1 MHCPLLSNGHH
12 AVLINKNALYRLAA
26 HAPQVREFLNSIM
39 FFNHEYL
46 AKLKRNP
53 IRHACRAMSDRRSM
67 LAERVNV
74 CFVFNRCATDQT

>member
-12 AVLINKNALYRLAA
+12 AVLINKNALNRLAA
-26 HAPQVREFLNSIM
+26 HAPQIREFLNSIM

-53 IRHACRAMSDRRSM
+53 IRQACRAMSDRRSM

-74 CFVFNRCATDQT
+74 CFLSTALHTDQS